1 MKEIYDIAIVG
12 AGPGGI
18 ATSCEAVLL
27 GIKKILVF
35 EKGNNHSET
44 IRKYFKDNK
53 PVDKDWKGIHVDL
66 VGNIN
71 FEDGTKETTLDLF
84 DDSLEKHLIEA
95 KFNTEV
101 SSVKRKDDYF
111 DVILTTGEN
120 YFAKNVVIAI
130 GKMGKPNLPS
140 YKIPPTLKKQIN
152 HTISECKGNED
163 VLVVGG
169 GDSACEYAY
178 FICGDNNV
186 TFNYRKEE
194 ITRAHPNNVANLT
207 KCSQEGKIDLKLG
220 IDIEKIDDENG
231 KIKAYFTN
239 GETKLFDRV
248 IYALG
253 GVTPKEFLQN
263 CSVKLDDEGE
273 IILDGQNKNDDGLYV
288 AGDIAGSIGGSIAL
302 ALNHGYN
309 IVSDLKSK
317 VSLSS
322 IEFAIN

>member
-1 MKEIYDIAIVG
+1 MMKDIYDVAIVG

-18 ATSCEAVLL
+18 ATSCEAVLF
-27 GIKKILVF
+27 GIKKIIVF
-35 EKGNNHSET
+35 EKGNNHSDT

-66 VGNIN
+66 IGNIN

-95 KFNTEV
+95 QFNTEV
-101 SSVKRKDDYF
+101 SSVKRHEENF
-111 DVILTTGEN
+111 EVFLTNGES
-120 YFAKNVVIAI
+120 YLAQNVVIAI
-130 GKMGKPNLPS
+130 GKMGKPNMPS

-152 HTISECKGNED
+152 HTIIECKGNED

-178 FICGDNNV
+178 FICEDNNV
-186 TFNYRKEE
+186 TFNYRKET
-194 ITRAHPNNVANLT
+194 ITRAHPNNVENLM
-207 KCSQEGKIDLKLG
+207 KSAEEGKIELKMG
-220 IDIEKIDDENG
+220 VDIEKVEDENG
-231 KIKAYFTN
+231 KIKAYFTD
-239 GETKLFDRV
+239 GEIKLFDRA

-263 CSVKLDDEGE
+263 CSVQ
-273 IILDGQNKNDDGLYV
+273 LDGEDNIVLDAKNKNDRGLYV

-309 IVSDLKSK
+309 IVTDLKEK
-317 VSLSS
+317 LAV
-322 IEFAIN
+322 